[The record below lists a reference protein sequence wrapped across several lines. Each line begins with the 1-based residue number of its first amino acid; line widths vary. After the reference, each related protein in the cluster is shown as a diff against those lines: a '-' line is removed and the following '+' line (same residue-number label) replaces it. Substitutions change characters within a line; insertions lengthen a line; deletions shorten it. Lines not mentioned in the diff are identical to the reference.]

1 MSDADLAIVTRGL
14 TKTFT
19 VARRHEGRFAGFRS
33 LIDPIHEHRTVVDQL
48 TMSVE
53 KGELVA
59 LLGPNGAG
67 KSTSIKMLTG
77 VLTPSAGEVFVD
89 GRVPHKDRIAN
100 ARNIGAVF
108 GQKTQLWWDLPVK
121 QSFAILRD
129 IFDVPQAVY
138 DRQLKDF
145 NAILELDEFWDT
157 PVRHLSL
164 GQRVR
169 CEIAGAMLHDPSIV
183 FLDEPTI
190 GMDVVVKEQ
199 TRQFL
204 RSQVEERGRT
214 IVLTTHDMT
223 EVARLCER
231 VLLINHGRLMF
242 DGSLDEL
249 KAAHGGKPIVN
260 VTFSEPVGALD
271 VPGTKVVS
279 HDGIQAV
286 LAPTGSNTPEDV
298 VRALISHFPV
308 VNIGVVETNLEDVM
322 RDVYLS
328 TLDERDGDEGHGNE
342 RDGDQRAVETSIDRR
357 PA

>member
-1 MSDADLAIVTRGL
+1 VSEADLAIVTRGL

-19 VARRHEGRFAGFRS
+19 VPRRHVGRFAPLRS
-33 LIDPIHEHRTVVDQL
+33 LVDPVREHRTVVDKL
-48 TMSVE
+48 TFSVA

-67 KSTSIKMLTG
+67 KSTAIKMLTG
-77 VLTPSAGEVFVD
+77 ILTPSAGEVFVD
-89 GRVPHKDRIAN
+89 GRVPHRERIAN

-129 IFDVPQAVY
+129 IFDVPRSVY
-138 DRQLKDF
+138 DRQLADF
-145 NAILELDEFWDT
+145 DAILELSEFWDT

-169 CEIAGAMLHDPSIV
+169 CEMAGAMLHDPSIV

-204 RSQVEERGRT
+204 RVQVNERGRT

-242 DGSLDEL
+242 DGSLDDL
-249 KAAHGGKPIVN
+249 KAAHGGKPMVN
-260 VTFSEPVGALD
+260 VTFAEPISALD
-271 VPGTKVVS
+271 VQGSRVVA
-279 HDGIQAV
+279 HDGMQAT
-286 LAPTGSNTPEDV
+286 LAPIGTSTAEDI
-298 VRALISHFPV
+298 VRALISRFPV

-322 RDVYLS
+322 RDVYLT
-328 TLDERDGDEGHGNE
+328 TLGDHDGLPGSDTDTN
-342 RDGDQRAVETSIDRR
+342 IDRR

>member
-1 MSDADLAIVTRGL
+1 M
-14 TKTFT
+14 
-19 VARRHEGRFAGFRS
+19 
-33 LIDPIHEHRTVVDQL
+33 
-48 TMSVE
+48 
-53 KGELVA
+53 
-59 LLGPNGAG
+59 
-67 KSTSIKMLTG
+67 
-77 VLTPSAGEVFVD
+77 
-89 GRVPHKDRIAN
+89 
-100 ARNIGAVF
+100 
-108 GQKTQLWWDLPVK
+108 
-121 QSFAILRD
+121 
-129 IFDVPQAVY
+129 PQAIY
-138 DRQLKDF
+138 DRQLTDF

-157 PVRHLSL
+157 PARHLSL

-242 DGSLDEL
+242 DGTLDEL

-260 VTFSEPVGALD
+260 VTFSEPVGALE
-271 VPGTKVVS
+271 VSGTNVVS
-279 HDGIQAV
+279 HDGIHAV
-286 LAPTGSNTPEDV
+286 LAPIGSSTPEDV
-298 VRALISHFPV
+298 VRALISRFPV

-322 RDVYLS
+322 RDVYYRLS
-328 TLDERDGDEGHGNE
+328 TRARAISRTAISWPLRHPRSTSGVTAVQVSATVTHPHRSWRILRIGLLNE
-342 RDGDQRAVETSIDRR
+342 RAYRVRLVVAPVTLAVQLYLYDRLWTAVFSHTKVAAGLTLRQTLSYSLMALLIARIRWNPARSTCVTVLASRFAKAPSCIGSCDRSRRRGSTCGGSRAT
-357 PA
+357 

>member
-1 MSDADLAIVTRGL
+1 MSDADLAIVTRDL

-19 VARRHEGRFAGFRS
+19 VARRHVGRFAGLRA
-33 LIDPIHEHRTVVDQL
+33 LVDPVREHRTVVSDL
-48 TMSVE
+48 TMSIE

-77 VLTPSAGEVFVD
+77 VLTPSSGEVLVD
-89 GRVPHKDRIAN
+89 GRVPYRDRIAN

-108 GQKTQLWWDLPVK
+108 GQKTQLWWDLPAK

-129 IFDVPQAVY
+129 IFDVPQNVY
-138 DRQLKDF
+138 DRQLAEFDS
-145 NAILELDEFWDT
+145 ILELSEFWDT

-169 CEIAGAMLHDPSIV
+169 CEMAGAMLHDPAIV

-199 TRQFL
+199 TRTFL
-204 RSQVEERGRT
+204 RAQVEERGRT

-231 VLLINHGRLMF
+231 VLLINHGRLVF
-242 DGSLDEL
+242 DGTLEDL
-249 KAAHGGKPIVN
+249 KADHGGKPVVN
-260 VTFSEPVGALD
+260 VTFSEPVGAPE
-271 VPGTKVVS
+271 VPGSRVVS

-286 LAPTGSNTPEDV
+286 LAPLGATTPEDI
-298 VRALISHFPV
+298 VRGLISRFPV
-308 VNIGVVETNLEDVM
+308 INIAVVEANLEDVM
-322 RDVYLS
+322 RDVYL
-328 TLDERDGDEGHGNE
+328 TKADEQDDGHDHARDVRTD
-342 RDGDQRAVETSIDRR
+342 ADRR

>member
-1 MSDADLAIVTRGL
+1 VSESDLAIVTRGL

-19 VARRHEGRFAGFRS
+19 VPRRHVGRFAALRA
-33 LIDPIHEHRTVVDQL
+33 LVDPTREHRTVVDNL
-48 TMSVE
+48 TMSVAR
-53 KGELVA
+53 GELVA

-77 VLTPSAGEVFVD
+77 ILTPSSGEVFVD
-89 GRVPHKDRIAN
+89 GRVPHRDRIAN

-129 IFDVPQAVY
+129 IFDVPQSVY
-138 DRQLKDF
+138 DRQLADF
-145 NAILELDEFWDT
+145 DAILELSEFWDT

-169 CEIAGAMLHDPSIV
+169 CEMAGAMLHDPSIV

-204 RSQVEERGRT
+204 RTQVTERGRT

-242 DGSLDEL
+242 DGTLDDL

-260 VTFSEPVGALD
+260 VTFAEPIRALD
-271 VPGTKVVS
+271 VPGSRVIV
-279 HDGIQAV
+279 HDGMQAT
-286 LAPTGSNTPEDV
+286 LAPMGTSTPEDI

-322 RDVYLS
+322 RDVYLT
-328 TLDERDGDEGHGNE
+328 TLGDADDDGVAG
-342 RDGDQRAVETSIDRR
+342 TDRR
-357 PA
+357 RA

>member
-1 MSDADLAIVTRGL
+1 MSDADLAIVTRNL

-19 VARRHEGRFAGFRS
+19 VARRHVGRFAGLRA
-33 LIDPIHEHRTVVDQL
+33 LVDPVREHRTVVSEL
-48 TMSVE
+48 TMSIE

-77 VLTPSAGEVFVD
+77 VLTPSSGEVLVD
-89 GRVPHKDRIAN
+89 GRVPYRDRIAN

-108 GQKTQLWWDLPVK
+108 GQKTQLWWDLPAK

-129 IFDVPQAVY
+129 IFDVPQNVY
-138 DRQLKDF
+138 DRQLAEFDS
-145 NAILELDEFWDT
+145 ILELSEFWDT

-169 CEIAGAMLHDPSIV
+169 CEMAGAMLHDPAIV

-199 TRQFL
+199 TRTFL
-204 RSQVEERGRT
+204 RAQVEERGRT

-231 VLLINHGRLMF
+231 VLLINHGRLVF
-242 DGSLDEL
+242 DGTLEDL
-249 KAAHGGKPIVN
+249 KADHGGKPVVN
-260 VTFSEPVGALD
+260 VTFSEPVGAPE
-271 VPGTKVVS
+271 VPGSRVVS

-286 LAPTGSNTPEDV
+286 LAPLGATTPEDI
-298 VRALISHFPV
+298 VRGLISRFPV
-308 VNIGVVETNLEDVM
+308 INIAVVEANLEDVM
-322 RDVYLS
+322 RDVYL
-328 TLDERDGDEGHGNE
+328 TKADEQDDGHDHAREVPT
-342 RDGDQRAVETSIDRR
+342 DADRR

>member
-1 MSDADLAIVTRGL
+1 MRLARAGGVLAYAEVRTRVSDADLAIVTRGL

-19 VARRHEGRFAGFRS
+19 IARRHEGRFAGFRS
-33 LIDPIHEHRTVVDQL
+33 LIDPIHERRTVVDDL

-89 GRVPHKDRIAN
+89 GRIPHRDRIAN

-138 DRQLKDF
+138 DRQLADF

-231 VLLINHGRLMF
+231 VLLINH
-242 DGSLDEL
+242 D
-249 KAAHGGKPIVN
+249 A
-260 VTFSEPVGALD
+260 
-271 VPGTKVVS
+271 
-279 HDGIQAV
+279 
-286 LAPTGSNTPEDV
+286 
-298 VRALISHFPV
+298 
-308 VNIGVVETNLEDVM
+308 
-322 RDVYLS
+322 
-328 TLDERDGDEGHGNE
+328 
-342 RDGDQRAVETSIDRR
+342 
-357 PA
+357 

>member
-1 MSDADLAIVTRGL
+1 VSEADLAIVTRGL
-14 TKTFT
+14 TKTFS
-19 VARRHEGRFAGFRS
+19 VPRRHVGRFAALRS
-33 LIDPIHEHRTVVDQL
+33 LIDPVREHRTVVDNL
-48 TMSVE
+48 TMSVAR
-53 KGELVA
+53 GELVA

-77 VLTPSAGEVFVD
+77 ILTPSSGEVLVD
-89 GRVPHKDRIAN
+89 GRVPHRERIAN

-108 GQKTQLWWDLPVK
+108 GQKTQLWWDLPAK

-129 IFDVPQAVY
+129 IFDVPQSVY
-138 DRQLKDF
+138 KRQLADF
-145 NAILELDEFWDT
+145 DAILELSEFWDT

-169 CEIAGAMLHDPSIV
+169 CEMAGAMLHDPSIV

-204 RSQVEERGRT
+204 RIQVTERGRT

-242 DGSLDEL
+242 DGSLDDL
-249 KAAHGGKPIVN
+249 KAAHGGKPMVN
-260 VTFSEPVGALD
+260 VTFAEPISALD
-271 VPGTKVVS
+271 IQGSRVVA
-279 HDGIQAV
+279 HDGMQAT
-286 LAPTGSNTPEDV
+286 LAPTGSSTPEDI
-298 VRALISHFPV
+298 VRALISRFPV

-322 RDVYLS
+322 RDVYLT
-328 TLDERDGDEGHGNE
+328 TLGDRDRDVAGGDADTN
-342 RDGDQRAVETSIDRR
+342 TDRR

>member
-1 MSDADLAIVTRGL
+1 VSDADLAIVTRGL

-19 VARRHEGRFAGFRS
+19 VARRHEGRFAS
-33 LIDPIHEHRTVVDQL
+33 LRALVDPVREHRTVVNEL
-48 TMSVE
+48 TMSVQ

-77 VLTPSAGEVFVD
+77 VLTPSSGEVFVD
-89 GRVPHKDRIAN
+89 GRVPYRDRIAN

-108 GQKTQLWWDLPVK
+108 GQKTQLWWDLPAK

-129 IFDVPQAVY
+129 IFGVPQSVY
-138 DRQLKDF
+138 DRQLAEFD
-145 NAILELDEFWDT
+145 AILELSEFWDT

-169 CEIAGAMLHDPSIV
+169 CEMAGAMLHDPAIV

-199 TRQFL
+199 TRTFL

-242 DGSLDEL
+242 DGGLEAL
-249 KAAHGGKPIVN
+249 KDAHGGKPVVN
-260 VTFSEPVGALD
+260 VTFAEPVGAPE
-271 VPGTKVVS
+271 VPGSRVVS
-279 HDGIQAV
+279 HEGIQAS
-286 LAPTGSNTPEDV
+286 LAPVGATTPEDI
-298 VRALISHFPV
+298 VRGLISRFPV
-308 VNIGVVETNLEDVM
+308 VNIAVVEANLEDVM
-322 RDVYLS
+322 RDVYL
-328 TLDERDGDEGHGNE
+328 TKLDERDVDP
-342 RDGDQRAVETSIDRR
+342 RDVEADADRR

>member
-1 MSDADLAIVTRGL
+1 VSDADPAIVTRGL

-19 VARRHEGRFAGFRS
+19 VPRRHEGRFAAFRS
-33 LIDPIHEHRTVVDQL
+33 LVDPVREHRTVVDNL
-48 TMSVE
+48 TMSIAR
-53 KGELVA
+53 GELVA

-77 VLTPSAGEVFVD
+77 ILTPSAGEVFVD
-89 GRVPHKDRIAN
+89 GRVPHRERIAN

-108 GQKTQLWWDLPVK
+108 GQKTQLWWDLPAK

-129 IFDVPQAVY
+129 IFDVPASLY
-138 DRQLKDF
+138 DRQLADF
-145 NAILELDEFWDT
+145 DAILELSEFWDT

-169 CEIAGAMLHDPSIV
+169 CEMAAAMLHDPSIV

-204 RSQVEERGRT
+204 RTQVNERGRT

-242 DGSLDEL
+242 DGSLDDL

-260 VTFSEPVGALD
+260 VTFAEPVSALD
-271 VPGTKVVS
+271 IPGSRVVS
-279 HDGIQAV
+279 HDGMQAV
-286 LAPTGSNTPEDV
+286 LASVGASTPEDI
-298 VRALISHFPV
+298 VRALISRFPV

-322 RDVYLS
+322 RDVYRT
-328 TLDERDGDEGHGNE
+328 TLDSALPAEELRT
-342 RDGDQRAVETSIDRR
+342 RIDRR